1 MRSISLTFILVLLTV
16 ISCAQIDSY
25 SYKRPVNKVEKE
37 NYYSIQLLP
46 ELIARSKSDLSDIRL
61 FDIREN
67 DTVEIPYLLNWMGT
81 TIREVSVPFELI
93 NDTYNQKC
101 CSYLTLKF
109 NKKQTINRIKL
120 NVKETNFDKSCKLE
134 GSNDGEQW
142 FTISERLRIVSFMNA
157 SENFSYTTLDFQ
169 NTEFAYFRLKL
180 DDDGSPRITITEAF
194 AFENQLVKGNYDELK
209 ISEKTQTEN
218 KIDKKS
224 EIIVNLPYN
233 YLISHI
239 KIKSNSKTDF
249 YRNVNVYGSTGTY
262 KTPKGDIEGWSMIN
276 TSVLSS
282 VDENLISCNNFKT
295 KKIKIEVI
303 NYDNE
308 PIEISEVRAF
318 SEQCRLVAKIP
329 VSDNIY
335 LVYGKENDNAPN
347 YDIIHFEDKIPDTLS
362 NVSYGAEQIKI
373 TSISKASPLM
383 ESKNWLWIAMGIV
396 IIIIG
401 YFALSMLKKEHGS
414 NSEH

>member
-1 MRSISLTFILVLLTV
+1 MRSTSLAFILILLTA
-16 ISCAQIDSY
+16 ISHAQLDSY
-25 SYKRPVNKVEKE
+25 SYKRPLNKVEKE

-61 FDIREN
+61 FEIREN

-81 TIREVSVPFELI
+81 TIKEVSVPFELI

-109 NKKQTINRIKL
+109 NKKQAINRIKL
-120 NVKETNFDKSCKLE
+120 NVKEKNFDKSCKLE

-169 NTEFAYFRLKL
+169 NTEFTYFRLKL

-239 KIKSNSKTDF
+239 TIKSDSKTDF

-282 VDENLISCNNFKT
+282 VDENLISFNNFKT

-303 NYDNE
+303 NHDNN
-308 PIEISEVRAF
+308 PIKISEVKAF

-347 YDIIHFEDKIPDTLS
+347 YDIIHFKDKIPDTLS
-362 NVSYGAEQIKI
+362 NVAYGAEQIKI
-373 TSISKASPLM
+373 TPISKASPLM

-396 IIIIG
+396 ILIIG